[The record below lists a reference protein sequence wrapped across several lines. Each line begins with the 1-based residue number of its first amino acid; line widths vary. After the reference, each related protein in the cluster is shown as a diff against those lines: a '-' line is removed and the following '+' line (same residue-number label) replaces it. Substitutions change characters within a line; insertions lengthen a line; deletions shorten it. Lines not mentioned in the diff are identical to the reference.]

1 LCVLLWAREGQAEAL
16 IAYEDQVLA
25 LLADHGG
32 LVLYRARTTG
42 PPTQPDQPLE
52 VHLIELPSEAA
63 LERYLADERRTAHER
78 RTALAEQRERA
89 VARTEVLRV
98 DLV

>member
-1 LCVLLWAREGQAEAL
+1 VLLWAREGQAEAL

-63 LERYLADERRTAHER
+63 LERYLADERRTA
-78 RTALAEQRERA
+78 LAEQRERA

>member
-1 LCVLLWAREGQAEAL
+1 MLLWAREGQAEAL

-32 LVLYRARTTG
+32 SVLYRARTTG

-63 LERYLADERRTAHER
+63 LERYLADERRTA
-78 RTALAEQRERA
+78 LAEQRERA

>member
-1 LCVLLWAREGQAEAL
+1 MLLWAREGQAEAL

-32 LVLYRARTTG
+32 SVLYRARTTG
-42 PPTQPDQPLE
+42 PPTQLDQPDQPDQPLE
-52 VHLIELPSEAA
+52 VHLIDLPSEAA
-63 LERYLADERRTAHER
+63 LERYLADER

>member
-1 LCVLLWAREGQAEAL
+1 M
-16 IAYEDQVLA
+16 
-25 LLADHGG
+25 LADHGG
-32 LVLYRARTTG
+32 SVLYRARTTG

-63 LERYLADERRTAHER
+63 LERYLADERRTA
-78 RTALAEQRERA
+78 LAEQRERA

>member
-1 LCVLLWAREGQAEAL
+1 VLLWAREGQAEAL

-32 LVLYRARTTG
+32 SVARTTG
-42 PPTQPDQPLE
+42 PPTQPDQTDQPDQPLE

-63 LERYLADERRTAHER
+63 LERYLADERRTA
-78 RTALAEQRERA
+78 LAEQRERA

>member
-1 LCVLLWAREGQAEAL
+1 MLLWAREGQAEAL

-32 LVLYRARTTG
+32 SVLYRARTTG
-42 PPTQPDQPLE
+42 PPTQPDQTDQPLE

-63 LERYLADERRTAHER
+63 LERYLADERRTA
-78 RTALAEQRERA
+78 LAEQRERA

>member
-63 LERYLADERRTAHER
+63 LERYLADERRTA
-78 RTALAEQRERA
+78 LAEQRERA

>member
-1 LCVLLWAREGQAEAL
+1 MLLWAREGQAQAL
-16 IAYEDQVLA
+16 VAYEDQVLPMI
-25 LLADHGG
+25 ADHGG
-32 LVLYRARTTG
+32 SVLYRARTTG
-42 PPTQPDQPLE
+42 PTQPDQPLE

-63 LERYLADERRTAHER
+63 VERYLADER